1 MAEAGQAS
9 QMTGYVVEHDEG
21 LETELSKVMPGA
33 TWKTWEPVYSDPRA
47 HGKLVLD
54 LSKRLHDHLKTL
66 PQTVGRVS
74 SRRLKTDLKAEGV
87 ASQTWTRTLKKT
99 LEGNLQWIQ
108 QGQSLERVAYTS
120 PFPYRE

>member
-1 MAEAGQAS
+1 
-9 QMTGYVVEHDEG
+9 
-21 LETELSKVMPGA
+21 
-33 TWKTWEPVYSDPRA
+33 VYSDLIA